1 MRRAL
6 MPCAML
12 VMQDD
17 DKEKY
22 TTDELLTRVP
32 LEEILALKK
41 EDEEKRKLKAS
52 LARHLNKAVD
62 PWDDL

>member
-41 EDEEKRKLKAS
+41 ED
-52 LARHLNKAVD
+52 
-62 PWDDL
+62 

>member
-41 EDEEKRKLKAS
+41 EDEEQRKLKAS